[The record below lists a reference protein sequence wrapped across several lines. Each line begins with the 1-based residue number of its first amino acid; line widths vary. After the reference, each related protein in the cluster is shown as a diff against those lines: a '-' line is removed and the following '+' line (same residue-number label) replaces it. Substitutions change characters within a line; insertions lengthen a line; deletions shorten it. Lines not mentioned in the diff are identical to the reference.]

1 MRSGSLWTAL
11 CTLSGALA
19 RASLEQRSPGPY
31 GRQRQSGDA
40 TAQRQKKYPVF
51 KRSPLWRYRTVCSR
65 SSQQLSFPNFPI
77 CIKVFFSLCFFFF
90 FVFFFPQSA
99 KKMTKKSQDATVLG
113 CISAPNFGFLLSVQS
128 LSGCSFFEN
137 RHNLIYMY
145 RSFIYIS
152 YVCVFTGAL
161 LVGCSK
167 QEVGRERRSN
177 KCFFSFF

>member
-1 MRSGSLWTAL
+1 MDCPLHPQWRVRTSLAGT
-11 CTLSGALA
+11 TLPLPIRTTETKWRYDSTTTK
-19 RASLEQRSPGPY
+19 E
-31 GRQRQSGDA
+31 
-40 TAQRQKKYPVF
+40 KIYPVF

-65 SSQQLSFPNFPI
+65 SSQQLSFPNFRI
-77 CIKVFFSLCFFFF
+77 CNKVFFFCFGFFCL
-90 FVFFFPQSA
+90 FFPQSA

-113 CISAPNFGFLLSVQS
+113 CISSPNFGFLLSIQS

-167 QEVGRERRSN
+167 QEVRRERRGN

>member
-11 CTLSGALA
+11 CTLSGAFA
-19 RASLEQRSPGPY
+19 RASLEQRSPCPY
-31 GRQRQSGDA
+31 GRQRQSGDT
-40 TAQRQKKYPVF
+40 TAQRQKKKYILFSKEAPFGDIGLSAAEALNNSVF
-51 KRSPLWRYRTVCSR
+51 QIFAFATRYFFFA
-65 SSQQLSFPNFPI
+65 L
-77 CIKVFFSLCFFFF
+77 VFFCL
-90 FVFFFPQSA
+90 FFPQSA

-113 CISAPNFGFLLSVQS
+113 CISSPNFGFLLSIQS

-167 QEVGRERRSN
+167 QEVRRERRGN